1 MKERRHRS
9 QLHISSEFHWDLSSA
24 WLCNTPWGMSSF
36 GSVNL
41 LKKDLIV
48 SIVSM
53 GLEDLPSK
61 MTLFLCVHIHQR
73 VVKINSKALALLSA
87 SWGSWAKF
95 WIHCSTGMLF
105 AMMETVLISTPNH
118 TARAKEHW
126 RNRWSKDSLLALHR
140 LQVGSQLMP
149 LVFNSIL
156 IGMAWWIIF

>member
-1 MKERRHRS
+1 MSFHLLFFDPPPSVLIRIC
-9 QLHISSEFHWDLSSA
+9 QLSIDFHWGLSSA
-24 WLCNTPWGMSSF
+24 RLCDTLWDMSSF
-36 GSVNL
+36 GCVNL
-41 LKKDLIV
+41 LKKDLMI

-53 GLEDLPSK
+53 GLGDLPSK

-87 SWGSWAKF
+87 SWGFWARF

-126 RNRWSKDSLLALHR
+126 RNRWSNDSLLTLQR
-140 LQVGSQLMP
+140 QQVGSQLI
-149 LVFNSIL
+149 VVV
-156 IGMAWWIIF
+156 